1 MKSLNEFYVEYI
13 TEGQKLCGTIVNAG
27 QKLIVKNFR
36 MPDKPDWEIIYVDKN
51 DKNSFRGTNIYGCTI
66 VIPNDAV
73 KEVIPLSKD
82 EKPKRKMSSE
92 QVKKVKY
99 EIADLEAEM
108 QTLQTDMENDPEI
121 WAENGQG
128 GKTSDKYANEMNK
141 IQSKIDKLK
150 EKIGMNGHVIPAS
163 EFDNIRV
170 RR

>member
-1 MKSLNEFYVEYI
+1 
-13 TEGQKLCGTIVNAG
+13 
-27 QKLIVKNFR
+27 
-36 MPDKPDWEIIYVDKN
+36 
-51 DKNSFRGTNIYGCTI
+51 
-66 VIPNDAV
+66 
-73 KEVIPLSKD
+73 
-82 EKPKRKMSSE
+82 MSSE

-108 QTLQTDMENDPEI
+108 QSLQTEMENDPEI

-128 GKTSDKYANEMNK
+128 GKASDRYAKEMNK
-141 IQSKIDKLK
+141 IQFKIDKLK